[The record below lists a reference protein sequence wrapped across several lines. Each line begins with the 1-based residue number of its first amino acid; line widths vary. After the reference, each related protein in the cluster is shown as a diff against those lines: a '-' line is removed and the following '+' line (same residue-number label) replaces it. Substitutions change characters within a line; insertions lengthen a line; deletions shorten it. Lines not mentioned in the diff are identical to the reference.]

1 MLMGKSEA
9 YYCSDTGS
17 GGFSNYDKKSGSYS
31 HRLDGLDRFK
41 MNLDKGSGFIQL
53 FIDSLPPEAPIE
65 MRKPKF
71 YCRYRPDFPQI
82 LNCQNGLKH
91 FDFNT
96 ENGKFVESNSG
107 SILFQGLP
115 ITITFGTCEKF

>member
-31 HRLDGLDRFK
+31 RRLNGLDRFK

-65 MRKPKF
+65 LRKPKLPCQ
-71 YCRYRPDFPQI
+71 YHPDYPQI
-82 LNCQNGLKH
+82 LNCQNRLGR

-96 ENGKFVESNSG
+96 ANGKFLRSSSL
-107 SILFQGLP
+107 SILFQGFP
-115 ITITFGTCEKF
+115 INTSYGTCEKF